1 MARQLGWHEMAET
14 IRPWRAESSN
24 EGNTMNELTDEQITS
39 IAYDCNALPEVV
51 TDETLAIFACAV
63 IAADRALQNDAWRK
77 AIDDARLSLML
88 DITAPDAN
96 PAASVK
102 ELVSWA
108 NELALNPAI
117 SSEAQ
122 ALIDRGL
129 AIQSARHAE
138 ELLAYE
144 VTVGNLRAQREQ
156 VRAVAW
162 MSPKNFYRT
171 RAMGLSNG
179 EQLLEPLYLH
189 PAVPPAQPER
199 KPMTESEM
207 LEGRERTFS
216 VDNPYCPCDRKT
228 FMKVAR
234 YVEAF
239 HGIFGGKP

>member
-1 MARQLGWHEMAET
+1 MADLRRTDHVVLPVRRMARQLGWHEMAET

-24 EGNTMNELTDEQITS
+24 EGNTMTELTDKQI
-39 IAYDCNALPEVV
+39 ADEFDLMMRPRVLPDFVV
-51 TDETLAIFACAV
+51 FARAV
-63 IAADRALQNDAWRK
+63 IAADRALQNNAWRK

-129 AIQSARHAE
+129 AMQAERHRE

-144 VTVGNLRAQREQ
+144 VMVGNLRAPREQ
-156 VRAVAW
+156 
-162 MSPKNFYRT
+162 
-171 RAMGLSNG
+171 
-179 EQLLEPLYLH
+179 
-189 PAVPPAQPER
+189 AQPER

-239 HGIFGGKP
+239 HGIFGDKP